1 MKFQF
6 GLPILLLALGSLVP
20 AHAQTRSTPTVSP
33 SPDLPSCSS
42 FQSQARAQ
50 SFLRQLPSAS
60 ATLDP
65 DQNGIACESLLPSCD
80 RFQNQRQA
88 QAYLSENQLAGIKLD
103 PDRNGIACE
112 VLLPEC
118 ERFQSQQ
125 EAQAYLER
133 NQIAKQKLDPD
144 NNGAACETLSRV
156 ARSDGRR
163 IISNSSSDGWFIEV
177 WQSGLDRRF
186 SNNQA
191 STVYYVRAWKRDR
204 PNFVVTTGNFASQQ
218 EASTY
223 FNDYLR

>member
-1 MKFQF
+1 MKYQF
-6 GLPILLLALGSLVP
+6 CLPILLLALGTLAP

-42 FQSQARAQ
+42 FRSQAQAQ
-50 SFLRQLPSAS
+50 AFLRQLPGAS

-80 RFQNQRQA
+80 RFQSQRQA
-88 QAYLSENQLAGIKLD
+88 QAYLAENQIAAIKLD
-103 PDRNGIACE
+103 QDSNGIACE

-133 NQIAKQKLDPD
+133 NQIAKLKLDPD
-144 NNGAACETLSRV
+144 NNGTACETLSRSV
-156 ARSDGRR
+156 RSDGRR
-163 IISNSSSDGWFIEV
+163 ITSNSSSDGWFFEI
-177 WQSGLDRRF
+177 WQSGLNRQL
-186 SNNQA
+186 SNQP
-191 STVYYVRAWKRDR
+191 STIYYVRAWKRDR